1 MDVDSLLDP
10 RLLIVTGKGG
20 VGKSTV
26 AAALGMVAARTGRRT
41 CLVEVEGRQS
51 FSRLFE
57 TAPWDFTEREF
68 RPGLWGLSI
77 DPDASLA
84 EYLEVFYGARLLS
97 KLVVGSTAVEFA
109 TAAAPGIK
117 DVLLVGKV
125 KELERRRDTD
135 GRLRYDLIVVDAPPT
150 GRIVRFLRAPEATTE
165 LVGVGPIRSQ
175 AQQVIDLLLDGD
187 RTHVQ
192 LVTLLEEMP
201 VAETLDAVAALR
213 ELGIAVGPLF
223 VNQVLPERFDE
234 QSRKALVDDLE
245 PAELAAVLAEAD
257 LDLGLEAAAALHD
270 LGTAHLQR
278 LELQQRMREVIE
290 RELDLPTIELP
301 YVYGVEFGPEA
312 VTMIATIL
320 AEVLT

>member
-1 MDVDSLLDP
+1 MDGENLFDA

-26 AAALGMVAARTGRRT
+26 AAGLAVAAARTGRRT
-41 CLVEVEGRQS
+41 CLVEVESRQT

-84 EYLEVFYGARLLS
+84 EYLEMFYGGRRLS
-97 KLVVGSTAVEFA
+97 KLVVSSTAVEFA

-125 KELERRRDTD
+125 KELERRRDAD
-135 GRLRYDLIVVDAPPT
+135 GRLHYDLIVVDAPPT
-150 GRIVRFLRAPEATTE
+150 GRIVRFLRAPEAATE

-175 AQQVIDLLLDGD
+175 AQQVIDLLLNGE
-187 RTHVQ
+187 RTHVL

-201 VAETLDAVAALR
+201 VAETVDAVAALR
-213 ELGIAVGPLF
+213 ELGVILGPLF
-223 VNQVLPERFDE
+223 VNRVLQERFDE
-234 QSRKALVDDLE
+234 QSRKALIDDLE
-245 PAELAAVLAEAD
+245 PAELAALLSKAD
-257 LDLGLEAAAALHD
+257 LDLGLEAARALHD
-270 LGTAHLQR
+270 FGTAHLRR
-278 LELQQRMREVIE
+278 LALQQQMREVVE
-290 RELDLPTIELP
+290 REIDLPTIELP
-301 YVYGVEFGPEA
+301 YVYGAEFGPEA
-312 VTMIATIL
+312 VTMIATVL
-320 AEVLT
+320 FEVLA

>member
-1 MDVDSLLDP
+1 MDVDNLLDP

-26 AAALGMVAARTGRRT
+26 AAALAMASARTGRRT
-41 CLVEVEGRQS
+41 CLVEVEGRQT

-68 RPGLWGLSI
+68 RPGLSGLSI

-84 EYLEVFYGARLLS
+84 EYLEMFYGGRRLS

-109 TAAAPGIK
+109 TAAAPGLK

-125 KELERRRDTD
+125 KEMERRRDAD
-135 GRLRYDLIVVDAPPT
+135 GRFHYDLIVVDAPPT

-165 LVGVGPIRSQ
+165 LVGVGPIRTQ
-175 AQQVIDLLLDGD
+175 AQQVIDLLLDGE

-201 VAETLDAVAALR
+201 VAETIDTVAALR
-213 ELGIAVGPLF
+213 ELGVIIGPLI
-223 VNQVLPERFDE
+223 VNRALPERFDE
-234 QSRKALVDDLE
+234 QSRKALAEDLE
-245 PAELAAVLAEAD
+245 PAELAALLADAD
-257 LDLGLEAAAALHD
+257 LDVGPEAAAALHD
-270 LGTAHLQR
+270 LGTAHLRR
-278 LELQQRMREVIE
+278 LELQDRMREVIE
-290 RELDLPTIELP
+290 RELDLPTVELP
-301 YVYGVEFGPEA
+301 YVYGAEFGSEA
-312 VTMIATIL
+312 VAMIA
-320 AEVLT
+320 AVLFEAMT